1 MYLSNDV
8 LDILAMGNS
17 KTVAIQIQKRMED
30 KAIHSKLTMNW
41 GERVKSLSFKYKD
54 WSSDH

>member
-17 KTVAIQIQKRMED
+17 KTVAIQIQKRMEG
-30 KAIHSKLTMNW
+30 KAIHSKLTMSW

-54 WSSDH
+54 